1 MAEVPLLR
9 IDERLIHGQVVA
21 GFLRSLSCNRVIIID
36 DGVRNDKFMK
46 KILEMAMPPSA
57 KLTVYSCAE
66 ATESWR
72 KDQFGPGR
80 AIIIFKSISGAHQA
94 HQAGFD
100 FKTLQIGGCIYS
112 PSKKQVFGPVY
123 MNDEDAVF
131 LNDLGKCRC
140 RHHFPGAC
148 REESNLVG
156 KNQGKAIPQF
166 SVAAPNIKGALQE
179 YLLEGPLA
187 EKAISYKRSEMF

>member
-123 MNDEDAVF
+123 MNDEDSVF
-131 LNDLGKCRC
+131 LNDLENAGVDII
-140 RHHFPGAC
+140 FQ
-148 REESNLVG
+148 V
-156 KNQGKAIPQF
+156 
-166 SVAAPNIKGALQE
+166 
-179 YLLEGPLA
+179 LA
-187 EKAISYKRSEMF
+187 EKKATSWEKIKAKQFPNLV